1 MFGNFMSFFM
11 HKHTVNLT
19 EHAMY
24 LDTVILGVTVI
35 GFTLLVVSK
44 NSNSGLSASIGKF
57 YVVSYFTS
65 QYDVIEFL

>member
-24 LDTVILGVTVI
+24 LDTVILGACYCNWVHTFI
-35 GFTLLVVSK
+35 CF
-44 NSNSGLSASIGKF
+44 
-57 YVVSYFTS
+57 
-65 QYDVIEFL
+65 